1 MENNL
6 AYLIAPGHT
15 LAEIRDHM
23 LLLQGIQV
31 SGPVTEPKMSK
42 VSSKR
47 QQHFLQDPDAWYAG
61 NSTLITEIFTKKG
74 VYRVGEF

>member
-23 LLLQGIQV
+23 LLLQGIQA
-31 SGPVTEPKMSK
+31 SGPVTEPKTSK
-42 VSSKR
+42 VSYKR
-47 QQHFLQDPDAWYAG
+47 KPHFFQDSDAWYAG
-61 NSTLITEIFTKKG
+61 NSSLITEIFTKKG